1 MKAAQRD
8 RELLQAAV
16 AAHNQLYKK
25 ECHEVAAAVRCV
37 NGKVYSG
44 IHIESKHSGYADICA
59 EVAAICVALADG
71 NSDFESIV
79 AIQKDSRRG
88 HRILPPCGR
97 CRDVISDFGRGTA
110 VLLGE
115 FENPRR
121 GKIAA
126 LVPHKPL

>member
-16 AAHNQLYKK
+16 AALNRLYKK
-25 ECHEVAAAVRCV
+25 DRHEVAAAVRCV

-88 HRILPPCGR
+88 HRIFLR
-97 CRDVISDFGRGTA
+97 KM
-110 VLLGE
+110 
-115 FENPRR
+115 PRR
-121 GKIAA
+121 DQ
-126 LVPHKPL
+126 